1 MIDPKE
7 KQFNLKRKLWHLLG
21 LIIPFLLFIDIF
33 RFLDP
38 SNPHITRYIGAWM
51 ILIFLI
57 FLIVIEIIRFN
68 VPSFNKIF
76 IRVVGQLLKENEY
89 NQIHGSISYILANL
103 ILFFFFTK
111 ETIVIASLILMVCDP
126 IAAYFGIYY
135 GKRKLIHGKSL
146 EGLLAFL
153 ISSFVVSMVFLMILT
168 IFRIGNEN
176 LYLTS
181 ENFFVLTIIML
192 ITATVSSFVE
202 LFSFTTLYGLIDDN
216 LTIPLSASIVLTL
229 SSYFFGLPVNTFFL
243 PLI

>member
-1 MIDPKE
+1 MMDQKE

-21 LIIPFLLFIDIF
+21 LIIPFLLFIDVF

-38 SNPHITRYIGAWM
+38 NNPHITRYIGAWM

-57 FLIVIEIIRFN
+57 FLLIIEIIRFN
-68 VPSFNKIF
+68 VPSFNLFF
-76 IRVVGQLLKENEY
+76 IRLVGPLLKENEH

-103 ILFFFFTK
+103 ILFSFFTK
-111 ETIVIASLILMVCDP
+111 ETVVIASLILMVCDP
-126 IAAYFGIYY
+126 IAAYFGVYY
-135 GKRKLIHGKSL
+135 GKTKLIHGKSL

-153 ISSFVVSMVFLMILT
+153 ISSFLISMLFLFVLT
-168 IFRIGNEN
+168 IFHIGNEN

-181 ENFFVLTIIML
+181 SNFLVLTIIMF
-192 ITATVSSFVE
+192 ITAIVSSLVE

-216 LTIPLSASIVLTL
+216 LTIPLSVSFILTL
-229 SSYFFGLPVNTFFL
+229 MSYLFNIPIDTFYL